1 MRTHKYVSTDHVY
14 QAREHYRCVVLTDY
28 RVGRQERTE
37 WLSAFVRSP
46 SWFRF
51 FHGNSK
57 RALRGRGGGGE
68 GKKRERTQQPNVII
82 VKTHQYNKPL
92 CTSSTMRMQ
101 RERKRMNE

>member
-1 MRTHKYVSTDHVY
+1 MRTHRHVSIGHVY

-51 FHGNSK
+51 FMAIV
-57 RALRGRGGGGE
+57 RALRGRGGE
-68 GKKRERTQQPNVII
+68 GKKKRER
-82 VKTHQYNKPL
+82 KH
-92 CTSSTMRMQ
+92 SSRI
-101 RERKRMNE
+101 